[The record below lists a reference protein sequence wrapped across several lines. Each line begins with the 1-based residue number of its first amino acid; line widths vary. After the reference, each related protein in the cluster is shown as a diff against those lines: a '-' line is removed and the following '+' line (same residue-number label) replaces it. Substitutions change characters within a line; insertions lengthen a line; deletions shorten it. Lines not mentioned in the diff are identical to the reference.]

1 MGNIDLLDPLARVRP
16 AIVVSSHPSS
26 IHNSFPSSAQ
36 LHHTNP
42 SSHGKHKMGDKSE
55 KAMEKQG
62 SRTRNVYAKEEEK
75 KNWTRREGIRKRITG
90 EIGKLGN
97 GTREDKRKKRK

>member
-16 AIVVSSHPSS
+16 AIVVSSHPSP

-42 SSHGKHKMGDKSE
+42 SSHGKHKMGDKSKKSNG
-55 KAMEKQG
+55 KARIMDPK
-62 SRTRNVYAKEEEK
+62 RVCKRR
-75 KNWTRREGIRKRITG
+75 RREKELDKARRDLK
-90 EIGKLGN
+90 
-97 GTREDKRKKRK
+97 EDYRRNWEMEPEKTKRKKRK

>member
-1 MGNIDLLDPLARVRP
+1 MDLLDPLERVRP

-42 SSHGKHKMGDKSE
+42 SSHGKHKMGDKSK

-62 SRTRNVYAKEEEK
+62 SRTRNVYAKEEK
-75 KNWTRREGIRKRITG
+75 KELDKTRRDSK
-90 EIGKLGN
+90 
-97 GTREDKRKKRK
+97 EDYRRNWEMEPEKTKRKKRK